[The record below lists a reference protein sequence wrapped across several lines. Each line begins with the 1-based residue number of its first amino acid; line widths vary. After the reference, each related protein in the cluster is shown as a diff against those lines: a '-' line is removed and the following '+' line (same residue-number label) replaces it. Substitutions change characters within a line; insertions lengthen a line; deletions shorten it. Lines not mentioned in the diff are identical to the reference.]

1 MKFIIPQNYNFKNK
15 IWGLLDYSTIIINI
29 VWYLIIIFVFHLL
42 FTDWNIKI
50 FFIIS
55 FCFPMTLFSILGFYG
70 ESMCLVLK
78 YLLKYLLKP
87 KLYLYK
93 KF

>member
-15 IWGLLDYSTIIINI
+15 VFGILDYSTIILNI
-29 VWYLIIIFVFHLL
+29 IWYLVIFFTFHLL

-55 FCFPMTLFSILGFYG
+55 FCLPMTLCSIFGFYG
-70 ESMCLVLK
+70 EPL
-78 YLLKYLLKP
+78 
-87 KLYLYK
+87 
-93 KF
+93 F